1 MRRTENK
8 ELMHHF
14 TENKG
19 QDVFEPVTVCFMT
32 KHASHVA
39 VREVAFA
46 ALAQVID
53 VVLCCL
59 CVCVCVCVYGWM
71 DCGERKILIHPCA
84 HVCYVRVQA
93 PWAGSED
100 TGQIPTER
108 LMQLY
113 HTITTRVKFRWP
125 PPRSLF
131 PMLPPV
137 LRVMC
142 AYDYPF
148 K

>member
-46 ALAQVID
+46 ALAQVIY
-53 VVLCCL
+53 VTLCC
-59 CVCVCVCVYGWM
+59 VV
-71 DCGERKILIHPCA
+71 
-84 HVCYVRVQA
+84 
-93 PWAGSED
+93 
-100 TGQIPTER
+100 
-108 LMQLY
+108 
-113 HTITTRVKFRWP
+113 
-125 PPRSLF
+125 
-131 PMLPPV
+131 
-137 LRVMC
+137 
-142 AYDYPF
+142 
-148 K
+148 